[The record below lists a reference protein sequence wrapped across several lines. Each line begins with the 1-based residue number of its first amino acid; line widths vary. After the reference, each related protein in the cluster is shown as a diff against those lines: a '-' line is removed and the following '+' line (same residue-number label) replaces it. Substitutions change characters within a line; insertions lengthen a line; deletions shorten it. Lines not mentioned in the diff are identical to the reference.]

1 MKKKVLIVSHFMEI
15 GGAERALLGLL
26 NGFDYQKYDVSLFL
40 FRHEGGL
47 MNLIPEEV
55 NILPTIE
62 EYTMLA
68 CPIASVIKE
77 HHFLIAT
84 SRVFGK
90 CASKVYNLIHRY
102 GESSEVAIE
111 YSHKFTKWCMPEIE
125 PNKTFDLAISF
136 LTPHYFVSE
145 KVKAKKKIAWI
156 HTDYSFVKI
165 NRKSEKKMWGVYDNI
180 IAISK
185 ACEESFIKCF
195 PTLKDKII
203 YMENLLAVDFMRIE
217 SKKEIPENVMSEE
230 DCIKILSIGRFCK
243 AKNFDNV
250 PEICKRIIE
259 NGINIKWYIIGFGSD
274 EELIRK
280 QIKLFRM
287 EDRVILLGKIENPY
301 PYIKK
306 CDWYIQPSRFE
317 GKAVTV
323 IEAQA
328 LHKPVIIA
336 NYLTAE
342 SQLKNGYDGMIVS
355 QDNKS
360 CADEISK
367 IIKDSKLERKLIKNT
382 YNNDYSN
389 KKEIKKIYSLIE
401 K

>member
-287 EDRVILLGKIENPY
+287 EDRVILLGKIENP
-301 PYIKK
+301 
-306 CDWYIQPSRFE
+306 
-317 GKAVTV
+317 
-323 IEAQA
+323 
-328 LHKPVIIA
+328 
-336 NYLTAE
+336 
-342 SQLKNGYDGMIVS
+342 
-355 QDNKS
+355 
-360 CADEISK
+360 
-367 IIKDSKLERKLIKNT
+367 
-382 YNNDYSN
+382 
-389 KKEIKKIYSLIE
+389 
-401 K
+401 